1 MNDLIY
7 ETVDANLYVYTIQ
20 LLTSNNNVHNIN
32 AYFRLLSAKVLSS
45 NFDCLKITTRANI
58 LKTLLIYS
66 YPLNIP
72 LQDIIKLAKLIIYST
87 QSEIE
92 STDEDGFDLEEF
104 SLSLKSDIANT
115 VSLKVTA
122 NELLVD
128 TNIKCQSLGIL
139 DFSAAA
145 DNDDDDDDELFLSF
159 ICAKSFYLSQFYQDI
174 NDILPLFENVS
185 FPKFNAW
192 FKGIILPYKYYYSH
206 FGLAYSINTLNS
218 YLAPESSY
226 SLRLHL
232 LLGPLKTEK
241 ILNNEGW
248 FKNVIF
254 PIVDYYGKDLH
265 PLNEWLFD
273 NENGYCSKP
282 VESVVRKYQFW
293 HVCLKCIHHHYNLKD
308 YQIILNSFL
317 SACYFYGFKEETD
330 SVSTIELVEIYD
342 LIIDTITL
350 FDIHTE
356 ELRLPDI
363 DYKDIPFDCHNL
375 KEFQSATN
383 PISPLFQIGAIAY
396 LRQVIETC
404 QKLLPINR
412 LTIKKYF
419 QLKYQNKEMDTK
431 REILK
436 ITNNINASNWK
447 QLLNS
452 IALFQK
458 NFIFNERI
466 SATVIERLLLANLFD
481 VVDEVYFEKKLG
493 DITVN
498 ELYDVVLDKFWDCMN
513 HANSLNDKSGLLH
526 NAELC
531 LKLFDKLAL
540 EKDLAEDNHRD
551 IVKFKHLF
559 KAINALKRFKL
570 LNRNQPYTPQQLII
584 NFANG
589 NILKLINIVL
599 EQNPKSYLAFD
610 KLYRILNDMILFYN
624 DDNHKDGKQH
634 ADNYYFNKLKTACI
648 ESALIDNNF
657 NYAYKQSLE
666 LFDYLDGKE
675 DSSQIDD
682 LWLTFYQVGKYVS
695 PLWFENSGEQV
706 DLGILTKQRE
716 ILSLTILNLQ
726 LKENSKVVL
735 AQWMSLND
743 KIQRHSLENNI
754 EAVKERFDNENSQF
768 KHSKKHLENIGNLA
782 TEIISDASKTTNNA
796 SEKLSNLF
804 VSGLG
809 WAIGANQQL

>member
-1 MNDLIY
+1 MNDSIH
-7 ETVDANLYVYTIQ
+7 ETVDVNLYVYTIQ
-20 LLTSNNNVHNIN
+20 LLTSDNNVNSIN
-32 AYFRLLSAKVLSS
+32 AYFQLLTAKVLSP
-45 NFDCLKITTRANI
+45 NFDCLKITTKANI
-58 LKTLLIYS
+58 LNALLIYT

-72 LQDIIKLAKLIIYST
+72 LQDITNLARLIIYSK
-87 QSEIE
+87 QIE
-92 STDEDGFDLEEF
+92 NESKDEDYFDLEEF
-104 SLSLKSDIANT
+104 SLSLKPTISNT
-115 VSLKVTA
+115 VSLRATA

-128 TNIKCQSLGIL
+128 TNIKCQSLGKL
-139 DFSAAA
+139 DFDATS
-145 DNDDDDDDELFLSF
+145 DDDELFLSF
-159 ICAKSFYLSQFYQDI
+159 IRAKSFHLSQFYQDV

-192 FKGIILPYKYYYSH
+192 YRGIILPYKYYYSH
-206 FGLAYSINTLNS
+206 FGLAYSSNTFNG
-218 YLAPESSY
+218 YLAPESLYPS
-226 SLRLHL
+226 RLHL
-232 LLGPLKTEK
+232 LLAPLKTGK
-241 ILNNEGW
+241 VLNNEGW
-248 FKNVIF
+248 FENVIF
-254 PIVDYYGKDLH
+254 PIVKYYGNDLC

-273 NENGYCSKP
+273 NESGYCSET
-282 VESVVRKYQFW
+282 VASVVRKYQFW
-293 HVCLKCIHHHYNLKD
+293 RVCLKCIHHHFESKD
-308 YQIILNSFL
+308 YEVIINSFL
-317 SACYFYGFKEETD
+317 SACYFYGFKEDADT
-330 SVSTIELVEIYD
+330 VSTIELVEIYD
-342 LIIDTITL
+342 LIIDTLTL
-350 FDIHTE
+350 FDTPPPTHG
-356 ELRLPDI
+356 LQLSDI
-363 DYKDIPFDCHNL
+363 NYNNIPFDCVTL
-375 KEFQSATN
+375 KEFQTATN
-383 PISPLFQIGAIAY
+383 PISPLFQVEAIAF
-396 LRQVIETC
+396 LKQVIETC

-419 QLKYQNKEMDTK
+419 QLKYENKDMDTK

-436 ITNNINASNWK
+436 ITNNINGSNWK

-458 NFIFNERI
+458 NFIRNERI
-466 SATVIERLLLANLFD
+466 SATVVERLLLANLFD
-481 VVDEVYFEKKLG
+481 VVDEVYFEKRLG

-498 ELYDVVLDKFWDCMN
+498 ELYDVVLDKFWDCLN
-513 HANSLNDKSGLLH
+513 HANSLNDKSGSLH

-540 EKDLAEDNHRD
+540 EKDLGEDNHRD

-559 KAINALKRFKL
+559 KAINALKRFKI

-589 NILKLINIVL
+589 NLLKLINIVL

-610 KLYRILNDMILFYN
+610 KLYRILNDMMLFYN
-624 DDNHKDGKQH
+624 DDNHKDDKQH
-634 ADNYYFNKLKTACI
+634 SHNYYFNKLKTACI

-666 LFDYLDGKE
+666 LFDYLQGKK

-695 PLWFENSGEQV
+695 PQWFENSGEQI
-706 DLGILTKQRE
+706 DFDILIKQRE

-735 AQWMSLND
+735 AQWSSLNA
-743 KIQRHSLENNI
+743 KIQRHSLDNNI
-754 EAVKERFDNENSQF
+754 ETVKKRFDNENWQL
-768 KHSKKHLENIGNLA
+768 KNSKKHLENIGNLA

-809 WAIGANQQL
+809 WAIGANQQS